1 MNQVNEA
8 GMLGSGD
15 LRGKTALITGAAS
28 GIGFVAARCLI
39 RAGATV
45 WMADIDKAAV
55 EVAAAELNN
64 EKSGSSIPV
73 VMDVSSDAEVSRV
86 GEEILGETGRV
97 DILVNNA
104 GLQHVSPVE
113 SFPVERWDFLQS
125 VMLRGA
131 FLCTQHFLPGMVENG
146 WGRII
151 NIASI
156 HSIVAS
162 HFKSAYVS
170 AKHGLLG
177 LTKTVA
183 LEVAT
188 KGVTANAISPAYV
201 RTALVEKQIEAQAK
215 LHSISKEEV
224 IASIMLTPMPQKELI
239 EPDEIGDTVIF
250 LCSNS
255 ARHINGH
262 NLVIDGGWTIT

>member
-1 MNQVNEA
+1 MNQINEA
-8 GMLGSGD
+8 GIHGSAD
-15 LRGKTALITGAAS
+15 LKGKTALVTGAAS
-28 GIGFVAARCLI
+28 GIGFATARCLI

-45 WMADIDKAAV
+45 CLADINEDAV
-55 EVAAAELNN
+55 ESSAMELNN
-64 EKSGSSIPV
+64 AGGSAVPL
-73 VMDVSSDAEVSRV
+73 VMDVSSESAVRSVSEKIFR
-86 GEEILGETGRV
+86 ETGGV

-113 SFPVERWDFLQS
+113 SFPVERWDLLQG
-125 VMLRGA
+125 VLLRGA
-131 FLCTQHFLPGMVENG
+131 FLCTQQFLPRMTENG

-162 HFKSAYVS
+162 QFKSAYVS

-177 LTKTVA
+177 FTKTVA
-183 LEVAT
+183 LEAAA
-188 KGVTANAISPAYV
+188 KGVTVNAISPAYV
-201 RTALVEKQIEAQAK
+201 RTPLVEQQIDAQAK
-215 LHSISKEEV
+215 LHSISREAV
-224 IASIMLTPMPQKELI
+224 ITDIMLAPMPQKELI
-239 EPDEIGDTVIF
+239 EPDEIGETVIF